1 MMLATASTQAAEA
14 HRLPAL
20 LSITLPRV
28 SRSANVL
35 VVDDE
40 ASARFLV
47 SHILRECGCRV
58 FEAANGLEA
67 ILTCRAQIAA
77 IDLVITD
84 VVMPHINGWELA
96 TRLRKFNPAL
106 KVLMMSTYDVLNASV
121 ADPVISG
128 DAVQVASGVIRKPIC
143 IHELGCK
150 VQEML
155 DG

>member
-1 MMLATASTQAAEA
+1 MLATALPKSAEA
-14 HRLPAL
+14 RRLPAL
-20 LSITLPRV
+20 LSILLPRI

-67 ILTCRAQIAA
+67 ILTCRAQTAPL
-77 IDLVITD
+77 DLVITD
-84 VVMPHINGWELA
+84 IVMPHINGWELA
-96 TRLRKFNPAL
+96 TRLRKFNPFL
-106 KVLMMSTYDVLNASV
+106 KVLMMSAYEIFDAPVEESV
-121 ADPVISG
+121 IPG
-128 DAVQVASGVIRKPIC
+128 DEIRMATGVIRKPIC

-155 DG
+155 EG

>member
-1 MMLATASTQAAEA
+1 MMLAIAPSQPAEA

-28 SRSANVL
+28 NRTANVL

-40 ASARFLV
+40 PSARFLV
-47 SHILRECGCRV
+47 SHVLRECGCRV

-67 ILTCRAQIAA
+67 ILTCRAHSAP

-96 TRLRKFNPAL
+96 TRLRKFNPFL
-106 KVLMMSTYDVLNASV
+106 KVLMMSTYDVLSAA
-121 ADPVISG
+121 ADDSVISG
-128 DAVQVASGVIRKPIC
+128 DAVQNASGVIRKPIC